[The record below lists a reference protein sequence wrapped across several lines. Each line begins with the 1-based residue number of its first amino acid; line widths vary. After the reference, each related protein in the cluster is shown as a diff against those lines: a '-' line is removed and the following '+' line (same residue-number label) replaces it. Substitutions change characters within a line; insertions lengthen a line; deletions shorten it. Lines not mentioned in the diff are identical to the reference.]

1 LDVSLTDYGLAA
13 ECLWFSYWMGRL
25 QAETAFALPRLFTAF
40 FLSIAIAA
48 VAGGTV
54 HGFFLNESS
63 LGNRILWPFTLVVVG
78 VTAFIGVQ
86 IGAALQFP
94 RSTAE
99 FVNRGAAIISLAYC
113 VVVLFVR
120 RDFRIAILDY
130 VPALVFLGVAFLL
143 AYRRRKR
150 PLLLIGSIGVCT
162 MFLAAA
168 AQQAKIGL
176 HPVYFDHNAV
186 YHVLQGIALFMVFL
200 AARESS
206 SLAESGK

>member
-1 LDVSLTDYGLAA
+1 MA
-13 ECLWFSYWMGRL
+13 RL
-25 QAETAFALPRLFTAF
+25 PAETAFALPRLFTAF

-78 VTAFIGVQ
+78 LTALFGVQ

-99 FVNRGAAIISLAYC
+99 YVNRGAAMISLAYC
-113 VVVLFVR
+113 AVVLFVR

-130 VPALVFLGVAFLL
+130 VPALVFLGVAFFL
-143 AYRRRKR
+143 AYHRRKM
-150 PLLLIGSIGVCT
+150 PILLIGFVGVCT
-162 MFLAAA
+162 MLFAAA
-168 AQQAKIGL
+168 AQQAKIGI
-176 HPVYFDHNAV
+176 HPVYFDHNAL

-200 AARESS
+200 AGRESS
-206 SLAESGK
+206 RLAGSGK